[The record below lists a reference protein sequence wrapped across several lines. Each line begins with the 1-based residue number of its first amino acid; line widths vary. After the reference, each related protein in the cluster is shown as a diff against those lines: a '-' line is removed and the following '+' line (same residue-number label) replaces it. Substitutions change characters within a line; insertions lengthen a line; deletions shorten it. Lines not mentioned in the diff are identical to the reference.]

1 MAQPDRQPQP
11 GAVIGGPPASN
22 VQSARDVVSVACKTP
37 NGLVLRNFVPSNEPQ
52 QVLGPNGGFRE
63 VTVYRDTG
71 EQFVI
76 GGTAQRPGDPR
87 PPILAEGGYRIT
99 RNVPKALW
107 EAWYEANKASDLVR
121 NRIVF
126 ASEKH
131 EDVKAFSR
139 EHETVM
145 TGLEG
150 IDPANP
156 GKHVRGIVPADKP
169 K

>member
-11 GAVIGGPPASN
+11 GAVIGGPPASTIH
-22 VQSARDVVSVACKTP
+22 SARDVVSVACKHP
-37 NGLVLRNFVPSNEPQ
+37 SGFVLRNFAPIRETE
-52 QVLGPNGGFRE
+52 QVLGGGVRD

-99 RNVPKALW
+99 RNVPKTLW
-107 EAWYEANKASDLVR
+107 DAWYEANKASDIVR
-121 NRIVF
+121 NRIMF

-150 IDPANP
+150 IDPTNP
-156 GKHVRGIVPADKP
+156 GKHVRGIVPGDKP

>member
-1 MAQPDRQPQP
+1 MAQAERQQP
-11 GAVIGGPPASN
+11 GAVIGGPPTSN
-22 VQSARDVVSVACKTP
+22 IHSARDVVSVACKHP
-37 NGLVLRNFVPSNEPQ
+37 SGLVLRNFAPMRETE
-52 QVLGPNGGFRE
+52 QVLGGGSRD

-107 EAWYEANKASDLVR
+107 DAWYEANKASDLVR

-139 EHETVM
+139 EHEAVM

-150 IDPANP
+150 IDPTNP

-169 K
+169 KQ